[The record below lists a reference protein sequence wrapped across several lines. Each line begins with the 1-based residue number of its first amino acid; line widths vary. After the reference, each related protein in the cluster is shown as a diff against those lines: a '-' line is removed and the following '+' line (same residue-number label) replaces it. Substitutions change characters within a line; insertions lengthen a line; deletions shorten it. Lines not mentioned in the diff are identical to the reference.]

1 MDQQNPHPTK
11 PTPPTTPK
19 TGATTMSTSC
29 FPHLI
34 LDGLARHLSKLRHV
48 RTYSKPEASLI

>member
-1 MDQQNPHPTK
+1 
-11 PTPPTTPK
+11 
-19 TGATTMSTSC
+19 MSTSC